1 MNLNFL
7 VNNTFANDIAI
18 DLGTDMTY
26 IYIKGNGI
34 VVREPSYIAY
44 DTNTHEIQACGTDAR
59 NMLGKNPPSI
69 TVSSPV
75 VNGVV
80 SDHTLASLML
90 KNFIS
95 KSCPKTLLKPR
106 VVVTVPSDSTDVEKR
121 ALSLALQQSGAREV
135 YFIETPIAAAVGA
148 GCDISLA
155 RGMLVANLGGGRCD
169 VCSISLGHSV
179 IKNSITTAGRA
190 FCFEITKYI
199 KKKYNLNIGELS
211 ADTIKREL
219 GCAAPFDRTKTLS
232 VTGCDTTSGL
242 PRAISIN
249 SEEIRDV
256 LSPLVLQIASVI
268 RTTLEETP
276 PELQSDILE
285 DGILI
290 TGTDANIYGLDKFL
304 RTELN
309 IKVFIADSPEECG
322 AKGAGEELSRL
333 DIANDGEKYCYT
345 MYEIQ

>member
-26 IYIKGNGI
+26 VYIREKGI
-34 VVREPSYIAY
+34 VVKEPSYIAY
-44 DTNTHEIQACGTDAR
+44 DTNTHEVQSCGTDAR

-106 VVVTVPSDSTDVEKR
+106 VIVTVPSDSTEVEKR
-121 ALSLALQQSGAREV
+121 ALSLALQESGARQV
-135 YFIETPIAAAVGA
+135 FFMETPVAAAVGA

-155 RGMLVANLGGGRCD
+155 RGMLIANLGGGRCD

-179 IKNSITTAGRA
+179 IKKSITTAGRA
-190 FCFEITKYI
+190 FCSEIIKYL

-211 ADTIKREL
+211 ADIIKREL
-219 GCAAPFDRTKTLS
+219 GCACSFDRTKTLS
-232 VTGCDTTSGL
+232 VTGCDVTSGL

-249 SEEIRDV
+249 SEEIKDV

-290 TGTDANIYGLDKFL
+290 TGTDASLYGLDKFL
-304 RTELN
+304 KAELN
-309 IKVFIADSPEECG
+309 IKVFIAHNPDECA
-322 AKGAGEELSRL
+322 AKGAGEELSKL
-333 DIANDGEKYCYT
+333 DIANAEEKYCFT
-345 MYEIQ
+345 MYEI